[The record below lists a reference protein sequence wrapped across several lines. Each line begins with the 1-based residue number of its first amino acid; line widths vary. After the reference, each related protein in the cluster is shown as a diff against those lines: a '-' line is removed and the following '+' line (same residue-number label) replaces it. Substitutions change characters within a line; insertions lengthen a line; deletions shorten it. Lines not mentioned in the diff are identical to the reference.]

1 LTDLPEKVGR
11 LLAARV
17 PVLKPEWPAIPAAVL
32 VPLIRTESEW
42 EVLYTRRTDSVET
55 HRGQVSFPGGRLE
68 AGETAVEAALREA
81 EEELGIHPLDVTVL
95 GQLDSL
101 LTVTQYLVSPVVAT
115 MPWPYSLT
123 PHPKEV
129 AAAFHVPLA
138 WLSDPTNREQQLREP
153 LGEAPAVSVYYFRP
167 YRGEII
173 WGATARITLDLI
185 DVLGTLQ
192 AGKEKERPRGR
203 SPR

>member
-1 LTDLPEKVGR
+1 LTDLPELVGK
-11 LLAARV
+11 LLAARA
-17 PVLKPEWPAIPAAVL
+17 PVLKPEWSAIPAAVL

-68 AGETAVEAALREA
+68 AGETAEQAALREA
-81 EEELGIHPLDVTVL
+81 EEELGIHPRDVTVL

-101 LTVTQYLVSPVVAT
+101 LTVTQYQVSPIVAT
-115 MPWPYSLT
+115 IPWPYSLK
-123 PHPKEV
+123 PHPYEV

-138 WLSDPTNREQQLREP
+138 WLSDTANREQRLREP
-153 LGEAPAVSVYYFRP
+153 LGEAPAVPVFYFKP
-167 YRGEII
+167 YQGEII

-185 DVLGTLQ
+185 DLLGDLQ
-192 AGKEKERPRGR
+192 APKEKERPRGR